1 MSFGADRLY
10 GPSTGSI
17 DARNQDNH
25 DNHYN
30 SPVLSTFFPE
40 GHDNHYN
47 SPVLR
52 VFEKKKVAET
62 AGKPLQQKV
71 VMVSLRFRRPLFE
84 NVLKTGEL

>member
-10 GPSTGSI
+10 GPTTGSI
-17 DARNQDNH
+17 DARNH

-40 GHDNHYN
+40 GQDNHYN

-52 VFEKKKVAET
+52 VFGKKVAENCRENHYN
-62 AGKPLQQKV
+62 KKV